1 MSNRRIVAIHQ
12 PNFFP
17 WLGYFNKLARADVFL
32 VMDNV
37 QLSKKGGTW
46 SNRVRLLLN
55 GQAAWATMPIVRSYS
70 GPRDIKDIKID
81 QSKIWQAKLLKT
93 IEANY
98 RRATFFEV
106 VFPLISRLVNNPTD
120 CLTTYNLSAIT
131 TLSTTLRLDT
141 SKLVMGSTLAVQ
153 NSGTDLLISMVKAV
167 DGTAYLCGGGAEGY
181 QEDDRFGRQGIELI
195 YQHFKHPEYPQ
206 VNTSAFIPGLSII
219 DVLMNCGFEKT
230 REFIVGN

>member
-70 GPRDIKDIKID
+70 GRRDIKDIKID
-81 QSKIWQAKLLKT
+81 QSKSWQATLLKT

-98 RRATFFEV
+98 RRAPFFEV
-106 VFPLISRLVNNPTD
+106 VFPLISQLVINPTD

-131 TLSTTLRLDT
+131 TLSTTLNLDA
-141 SKLVMGSTLAVQ
+141 SKLVMGSTLSVQ
-153 NSGTDLLISMVKAV
+153 DGGTNLLISMVKAV
-167 DGTAYLCGGGAEGY
+167 DGTAYLCGGGAGGY
-181 QEDDRFGRQGIELI
+181 QEDDKFGRQGIELI
-195 YQHFKHPEYPQ
+195 YQDFKHPEYPQ
-206 VNTSAFIPGLSII
+206 LNTSEFIPGLSII

-230 REFIVGN
+230 RELII

>member
-55 GQAAWATMPIVRSYS
+55 GQAAWTTMPIVRSYS

-98 RRATFFEV
+98 RRAPFFEV
-106 VFPLISRLVNNPTD
+106 VFPLISSLLNNPTD

-131 TLSTTLRLDT
+131 ALSTTLGLDT
-141 SKLVMGSTLAVQ
+141 SKLVIGSTLAVHE
-153 NSGTDLLISMVKAV
+153 SGTDLLISMVKAV

-181 QEDDRFGRQGIELI
+181 QEDDKFGRQGIELI
-195 YQHFKHPEYPQ
+195 YQHFRHPEYPQ

-219 DVLMNCGFEKT
+219 DVLMNCGFERT
-230 REFIVGN
+230 RELIVGS